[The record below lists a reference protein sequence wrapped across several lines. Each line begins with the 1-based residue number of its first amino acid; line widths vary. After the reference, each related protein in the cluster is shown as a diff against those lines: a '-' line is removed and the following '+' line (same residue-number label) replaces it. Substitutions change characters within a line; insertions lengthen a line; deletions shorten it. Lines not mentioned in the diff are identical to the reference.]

1 MKMVLEKCWLF
12 YRDAIEEKPISTKK
26 WTMIAPVLNPPHSED
41 MIEVTWNFF
50 QSIWNVVAL
59 PTLWAKGSQ
68 GTSEHCQG
76 GAQQDILKRQ
86 HLISLRGKQI
96 ITLRRLTFSTELF
109 CASLQLSMLK
119 QPSFQSPQSQKLEG
133 HRSPRERGN
142 KVSVSGV
149 RFWEAVANPE
159 WSI

>member
-1 MKMVLEKCWLF
+1 MKFL
-12 YRDAIEEKPISTKK
+12 STHYGS
-26 WTMIAPVLNPPHSED
+26 IAH
-41 MIEVTWNFF
+41 
-50 QSIWNVVAL
+50 
-59 PTLWAKGSQ
+59 TLSQ
-68 GTSEHCQG
+68 GVSGHLRTLSG

-133 HRSPRERGN
+133 HRSPRERRN

-149 RFWEAVANPE
+149 RF
-159 WSI
+159 